1 MLSRPN
7 VPEKETIVMLKKV
20 ILCLCLV
27 VAVSAITGCHAEAKT
42 DKGHGVE
49 TNVG

>member
-1 MLSRPN
+1 M
-7 VPEKETIVMLKKV
+7 PEKEIPIMLRKL
-20 ILCLCLV
+20 ILCLFLV

-49 TNVG
+49 GNVG